1 MFKCEIKND
10 KGQLAVEKENFKT
23 LKEKIVSNN

>member
-1 MFKCEIKND
+1 MFKCEIKNY

>member
-1 MFKCEIKND
+1 MFKCEINND

>member
-23 LKEKIVSNN
+23 LKEKLVSNN